1 MPRSTSIN
9 PKSPSLYMRLLE
21 ILIVAAVYFTT
32 AKIGQT
38 LAIPPGN
45 VTPVWIPSGIILAV
59 VLIRGY
65 YIWPGIFLGA
75 FLGNVWAYIDPT
87 SLSNILSCFFTGTA
101 NGIGDVLSAVGAAY
115 LIKKPP
121 VRKTPLAIVRIS
133 CGSLYSALWQDLRS
147 VQFLA

>member
-1 MPRSTSIN
+1 
-9 PKSPSLYMRLLE
+9 MRLLE

-101 NGIGDVLSAVGAAY
+101 SSRRPQWNSNLQGTDGYVG
-115 LIKKPP
+115 
-121 VRKTPLAIVRIS
+121 VFGRCS
-133 CGSLYSALWQDLRS
+133 
-147 VQFLA
+147 